1 VTAGGS
7 IHFAFLATVLALL
20 CGVWLL
26 QSALVFKRLSELL
39 TLVDLDPADPAVW
52 PRVSAIVPGRDEA
65 ASIGAAL
72 ATRLDDDY
80 PDLELVVVDDRSTDA
95 TPEIVAR
102 MAAADSRVVPIRV
115 DEVPDG
121 WLGKLNALER
131 GTRAATGEWLLIS
144 DADIHFERGT
154 LRKAVAFCEEQ
165 GRDFL
170 ALVPEFRSKSFA
182 VNVLWATFIRILAM
196 SLTPAGIRDPE
207 SSASAGSGSFML
219 MRRSAYDAS
228 PGFEHLR
235 METADDM
242 ALGMIIKQSGGRC
255 EFMNGRDAAWLPSYP
270 SIAAFMHGVEKNGS
284 SLAGTPFPLVAAGM
298 VLAGLVE
305 YSPLITLGV
314 GLATKTG
321 WLTAL
326 GAATAAVATA
336 TAVGALWANTHTF
349 VPALLWPI
357 GWLGMAT
364 GVTRAA
370 WLVHKRGGVVWRDTF
385 YSTEEVLAGQ
395 RYKLGAGPRR
405 GGTIAHAAPWEPPDR
420 GEREPWQ

>member
-1 VTAGGS
+1 MTDGWSILFAGFGT
-7 IHFAFLATVLALL
+7 ILAVL
-20 CGVWLL
+20 CGVWFL
-26 QSALVFKRLSELL
+26 QAGLVSKRLSELL

-95 TPEIVAR
+95 TPEIIAH
-102 MAAADSRVVPIRV
+102 MAAEDSRVVPIRV
-115 DEVPDG
+115 VEVPAG
-121 WLGKLNALER
+121 WLGKLNALEQ
-131 GTRAATGEWLLIS
+131 GTHAATGEWLLIS

-170 ALVPEFRSKSFA
+170 ALVPEFRSGSFA

-196 SLTPAGIRDPE
+196 SLSPAGIRDPE

-228 PGFEHLR
+228 PGFEYLR

-255 EFMNGRDAAWLPSYP
+255 EFMNGRNAAWLPSYP
-270 SIAAFMHGVEKNGS
+270 SLAAFMRGVEKNGS
-284 SLAGTPFPLVAAGM
+284 SLAGTPLPLVFSGM

-314 GLATKTG
+314 GLATQTG

-326 GAATAAVATA
+326 GAVTTVVATA

-349 VPALLWPI
+349 IPGLLWPV
-357 GWLGMAT
+357 GWLGIAT

-370 WLVHKRGGVVWRDTF
+370 WLVHRRGGVEWRDTF
-385 YSTEEVLAGQ
+385 YSTEEILDGQ
-395 RYKLGAGPRR
+395 RYKLGARAQGGGAIAQAGR
-405 GGTIAHAAPWEPPDR
+405 GAPTSR
-420 GEREPWQ
+420 GE

>member
-1 VTAGGS
+1 MQGILEVA
-7 IHFAFLATVLALL
+7 LALL
-20 CGVWLL
+20 CAVWLL
-26 QSALVFKRLSELL
+26 QAALVFKRLAELH

-72 ATRLDDDY
+72 ATRLADNY

-102 MAAADSRVVPIRV
+102 LAAEDPRVVSVRI

-121 WLGKLNALER
+121 WLGKLNALEQ
-131 GTRAATGEWLLIS
+131 GVHAASGEWLLIS

-182 VNVLWATFIRILAM
+182 VNVFWATFIRILAM
-196 SLTPAGIRDPE
+196 SLTPAGIRDSE

-228 PGFEHLR
+228 PGFEYLR

-255 EFMNGRDAAWLPSYP
+255 EFMNGRDAAWLPSYG
-270 SIAAFMHGVEKNGS
+270 SVAEFLRGIEKNGS
-284 SLAGTPFPLVAAGM
+284 SLAGTPFPAVLAAM
-298 VLAGLVE
+298 AVAGLVE
-305 YSPLITLGV
+305 YSPLIALAV
-314 GLATKTG
+314 GLATHTG
-321 WLTAL
+321 WLAVL
-326 GAATAAVATA
+326 GGCTTLIATV
-336 TAVGALWANTHTF
+336 TAVRALWVNTGTF
-349 VPALLWPI
+349 VPALLWPF
-357 GWLGMAT
+357 GWLGMAV

-385 YSTEEVLAGQ
+385 YSSEEILAGQ
-395 RYKLGAGPRR
+395 RYKLGARPER
-405 GGTIAHAAPWEPPDR
+405 PPM
-420 GEREPWQ
+420 P

>member
-1 VTAGGS
+1 MTEGGS
-7 IHFAFLATVLALL
+7 VLAAVVATLLAVL
-20 CGVWLL
+20 CGVWFL
-26 QSALVFKRLSELL
+26 QAGLVFKRLSELL
-39 TLVDLDPADPAVW
+39 TLVDLDPSDPAVW

-72 ATRLDDDY
+72 ATRLADDY

-95 TPEIVAR
+95 TPQIIER
-102 MAAADSRVVPIRV
+102 LAAEDPRVVPLRIDV
-115 DEVPDG
+115 VPDG
-121 WLGKLNALER
+121 WLGKLNALEQ
-131 GTRAATGEWLLIS
+131 GTLAATGEWLLIS

-170 ALVPEFRSKSFA
+170 ALVPEFRSESFA

-196 SLTPAGIRDPE
+196 SLAPAGIRDPE

-219 MRRSAYDAS
+219 IRRSAYDAS
-228 PGFEHLR
+228 PGFEYLR

-270 SIAAFMHGVEKNGS
+270 SVAAFMRGVEKNGS
-284 SLAGTPFPLVAAGM
+284 SMAGTPFALVAAGM
-298 VLAGLVE
+298 LLAGLVE
-305 YSPLITLGV
+305 YSPLITLAV
-314 GLATKTG
+314 GLATQTG

-326 GAATAAVATA
+326 GALTALVATTA
-336 TAVGALWANTHTF
+336 AVGALWTNTHTF
-349 VPALLWPI
+349 VPALLWPL
-357 GWLGMAT
+357 GWLGMAA

-370 WLVHKRGGVVWRDTF
+370 WLVHRRGGVVWRDTF

-395 RYKLGAGPRR
+395 RYKLGAKPAD
-405 GGTIAHAAPWEPPDR
+405 GGTIPQSVRREPRSR
-420 GEREPWQ
+420 GE